1 VTPISDAMRGARIK
15 GLAGSYYHCVTRVVD
30 KNRIFGDAE
39 KETIRR
45 MLWRV
50 AEFSGIEVLTYAIM
64 SNHLHLLIRV
74 PEPSAI
80 DDAEL
85 VRRLRLLYGRIPAQ
99 NIAQSLNAFR
109 ETRETKSAEALR
121 GKYLYRMCDLS
132 EFMKTL
138 KQRISMWYNGTHN
151 RQGTLWEDRFKS
163 VIVEGSRHA
172 LGMIAAYVDL
182 NAVRAGLVSDPGQYR
197 FCGYGEALG
206 GSPVARAGLAQV
218 MQSLDGHTSNWRSVS
233 AGYRKFLALTGVE
246 KGLKADGKPT
256 KAGMSTETVREVLAR
271 NGKLS
276 QAQLLHC
283 RVRYFSDGVVLG
295 SKAFVDGVFVRYRD
309 HFTPKRR
316 DGGRKL
322 RWGDWGGLCALR
334 ALRVDVICA
343 AGDG

>member
-1 VTPISDAMRGARIK
+1 MRGARIK

-45 MLWRV
+45 MLRRV
-50 AEFSGIEVLTYAIM
+50 ADFSGIEVLTYAIM

-74 PEPSAI
+74 PEAVEI

-85 VRRLRLLYGRIPAQ
+85 VRRLRLLYGRIPAHH
-99 NIAQSLNAFR
+99 IAQSLKTLR
-109 ETRETKSAEALR
+109 EAGDAKAAEALR
-121 GKYLYRMCDLS
+121 GKYLYRMCELS
-132 EFMKTL
+132 QFMKTL

-172 LGMIAAYVDL
+172 LGLIAAYIDL
-182 NAVRAGLVSDPGQYR
+182 NAVRAGLASDPGSYR

-206 GSPVARAGLAQV
+206 GSATARAGLAQV
-218 MQSLDGHTSNWRSVS
+218 MQSLEGHASNWRSVS
-233 AGYRKFLALTGVE
+233 AGYRKFLAMTGVE
-246 KGLKADGKPT
+246 KGLQANGQPT
-256 KAGMSTETVREVLAR
+256 KAGMPAETVREVLAR

-276 QAQLLHC
+276 QTELLHC

-295 SKAFVDGVFVRYRD
+295 SKAFVDGVFERYRD
-309 HFTPKRR
+309 RFTPKRQ

-322 RWGDWGGLCALR
+322 RGGEWGGLCALR
-334 ALRVDVICA
+334 ALRVDVISA
-343 AGDG
+343 PGEG

>member
-1 VTPISDAMRGARIK
+1 MRGARIK

-50 AEFSGIEVLTYAIM
+50 TEFSGIEVLTYAIM

-74 PEPSAI
+74 PEPTEI
-80 DDAEL
+80 DDTEL
-85 VRRLRLLYGRIPAQ
+85 LRRLRLLYGRIPAH
-99 NIAQSLNAFR
+99 NIGQSLKAFR
-109 ETRETKSAEALR
+109 EAGETKSAEALR
-121 GKYLYRMCDLS
+121 AKYLYRMCDLS

-138 KQRISMWYNGTHN
+138 KQRISMWYNGTHH
-151 RQGTLWEDRFKS
+151 REGTLWEDRFKS

-172 LGMIAAYVDL
+172 LGMIAAYIDL
-182 NAVRAGLVSDPGQYR
+182 NAVRAGIVSDPGRYR

-206 GSPVARAGLAQV
+206 GSAGARAGLAQV
-218 MQSLDGHTSNWRSVS
+218 MQSLERFESNWRSVS
-233 AGYRKFLALTGVE
+233 AGYRKFLAMTGVE
-246 KGLKADGKPT
+246 QGLQADGKPT
-256 KAGMSTETVREVLAR
+256 QAGLSTETVREVLAR

-276 QAQLLHC
+276 QAELLHC

-295 SKAFVDGVFVRYRD
+295 SKAFVDGVFERYRD
-309 HFTPKRR
+309 RFGPKRQ

-322 RWGDWGGLCALR
+322 RWGEWGGLSALR
-334 ALRVDVICA
+334 ALRVDVIA
-343 AGDG
+343 APGSG